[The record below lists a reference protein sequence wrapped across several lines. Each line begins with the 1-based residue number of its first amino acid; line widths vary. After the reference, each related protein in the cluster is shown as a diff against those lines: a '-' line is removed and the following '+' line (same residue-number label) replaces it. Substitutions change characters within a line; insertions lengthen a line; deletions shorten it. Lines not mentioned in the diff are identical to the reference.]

1 MNQKEKLE
9 EGGSQSV
16 ETKEKERQGRRWLI
30 YFGAAKI
37 WIRVRAPCL
46 KLPTYKLSFIP
57 SPPLSFSPPSF
68 HRLLPP
74 FRSSIFL
81 RAPTFS
87 LSLFRSLR
95 TGSSL
100 IYVGHVYSLAGT
112 WPRRIEKERSD
123 RRDNPFEIIYRI
135 ERRPTLLPL
144 VSIIVSRRF
153 IDAPRKR
160 LLPESRLLA
169 IRSLKAIPSRIRG
182 ERGGRKAVD
191 RSARNSFPRNS
202 IPS

>member
-57 SPPLSFSPPSF
+57 SPPLSSLIFSTVVSPTSPSF
-68 HRLLPP
+68 SILHLSSRPYLL
-74 FRSSIFL
+74 
-81 RAPTFS
+81 S
-87 LSLFRSLR
+87 LSRSLR

-182 ERGGRKAVD
+182 RGGEER
-191 RSARNSFPRNS
+191 R
-202 IPS
+202 

>member
-57 SPPLSFSPPSF
+57 SPPLSSLIFSTIVSPTSPSF
-68 HRLLPP
+68 SILHLSSRPYLLSLALSGQDPLLYTSATYIHWQGLG
-74 FRSSIFL
+74 RDEL
-81 RAPTFS
+81 RKKDRAP
-87 LSLFRSLR
+87 L
-95 TGSSL
+95 
-100 IYVGHVYSLAGT
+100 
-112 WPRRIEKERSD
+112 
-123 RRDNPFEIIYRI
+123 RDNPFEIIYRI

-191 RSARNSFPRNS
+191 RSAKFISEKFPS
-202 IPS
+202 

>member
-1 MNQKEKLE
+1 MPRASNYQ
-9 EGGSQSV
+9 
-16 ETKEKERQGRRWLI
+16 LI
-30 YFGAAKI
+30 NS
-37 WIRVRAPCL
+37 P
-46 KLPTYKLSFIP
+46 S
-57 SPPLSFSPPSF
+57 SPPLLSHFLHHRFTDFSLLFDPPSF
-68 HRLLPP
+68 FAPLP
-74 FRSSIFL
+74 
-81 RAPTFS
+81 S
-87 LSLFRSLR
+87 LSL
-95 TGSSL
+95 
-100 IYVGHVYSLAGT
+100 SLALSGQDPLLYT
-112 WPRRIEKERSD
+112 SATYIHWQGLGRDELRKKD
-123 RRDNPFEIIYRI
+123 RAPLRDNPFEIIYRI

-182 ERGGRKAVD
+182 KRGGRKAID

>member
-1 MNQKEKLE
+1 MPRASNYQ
-9 EGGSQSV
+9 
-16 ETKEKERQGRRWLI
+16 LI
-30 YFGAAKI
+30 NS
-37 WIRVRAPCL
+37 PSSPP
-46 KLPTYKLSFIP
+46 LPF
-57 SPPLSFSPPSF
+57 PLSFSPPSF
-68 HRLLPP
+68 HRLLSP

-87 LSLFRSLR
+87 LSL
-95 TGSSL
+95 
-100 IYVGHVYSLAGT
+100 SLALSGQDPLLYT
-112 WPRRIEKERSD
+112 SATYIHWQGLGRDELRKKD
-123 RRDNPFEIIYRI
+123 RAPLRDNPFEIIYRI

>member
-1 MNQKEKLE
+1 MPRASNYQ
-9 EGGSQSV
+9 
-16 ETKEKERQGRRWLI
+16 LI
-30 YFGAAKI
+30 NS
-37 WIRVRAPCL
+37 P
-46 KLPTYKLSFIP
+46 S
-57 SPPLSFSPPSF
+57 SPPLLSHFLHHRFTDFSLLFDPPSF
-68 HRLLPP
+68 FAPLP
-74 FRSSIFL
+74 
-81 RAPTFS
+81 S
-87 LSLFRSLR
+87 LSRSLR

-160 LLPESRLLA
+160 LLPESRLLP

-182 ERGGRKAVD
+182 KRGGRKAID
-191 RSARNSFPRNS
+191 RSAKFISEKFDPKLSKELRERNV
-202 IPS
+202 

>member
-1 MNQKEKLE
+1 MPRASNYQ
-9 EGGSQSV
+9 
-16 ETKEKERQGRRWLI
+16 LI
-30 YFGAAKI
+30 NS
-37 WIRVRAPCL
+37 PSSPP
-46 KLPTYKLSFIP
+46 LPF
-57 SPPLSFSPPSF
+57 PLSFSPPSF

-87 LSLFRSLR
+87 LSLSQDRILYTSATYIHWQGLGRDELR
-95 TGSSL
+95 
-100 IYVGHVYSLAGT
+100 
-112 WPRRIEKERSD
+112 KKD
-123 RRDNPFEIIYRI
+123 RAPLRDNPFEIIYRI

-182 ERGGRKAVD
+182 RGGEER
-191 RSARNSFPRNS
+191 R
-202 IPS
+202 

>member
-68 HRLLPP
+68 HRLLLP

-87 LSLFRSLR
+87 LSLSLSGQDPLLYTSATYIHWQGLGR
-95 TGSSL
+95 DELRKKG
-100 IYVGHVYSLAGT
+100 
-112 WPRRIEKERSD
+112 RIA
-123 RRDNPFEIIYRI
+123 PPCAI
-135 ERRPTLLPL
+135 TL
-144 VSIIVSRRF
+144 SR
-153 IDAPRKR
+153 
-160 LLPESRLLA
+160 
-169 IRSLKAIPSRIRG
+169 
-182 ERGGRKAVD
+182 
-191 RSARNSFPRNS
+191 
-202 IPS
+202 

>member
-1 MNQKEKLE
+1 MPRASNYQ
-9 EGGSQSV
+9 
-16 ETKEKERQGRRWLI
+16 LI
-30 YFGAAKI
+30 NS
-37 WIRVRAPCL
+37 PSSPP
-46 KLPTYKLSFIP
+46 LPF
-57 SPPLSFSPPSF
+57 PLSFSPPSF

-100 IYVGHVYSLAGT
+100 IYVGHVYSLAAT

-123 RRDNPFEIIYRI
+123 RTPLRDNPFEIIYRI

-191 RSARNSFPRNS
+191 RSAKFISEKFPS
-202 IPS
+202 